1 MGRTPEIWSQNV
13 ENLALTYIRPY
24 HREIAR
30 RLVLGETAARICRSI
45 GMGEGRMSII
55 VNSPLFKLEI
65 KRLEDLRDGGV
76 ADVTQTLK
84 ELSPLAL
91 EVVERT
97 MHGSKSETLRFSAA
111 QDVLDR
117 AGYGKTTKVLAQFAG
132 NITHSTLSE
141 AELRQLVLD
150 RVQRIKDEAEQKAR
164 ELREVDGTVITL
176 EEVESDD
183 VSGHENTG
191 GKINVA
197 FI

>member
-1 MGRTPEIWSQNV
+1 MGRTPGVWCESV
-13 ENLALTYIRPY
+13 EKYGLTYIRPY

-30 RLVLGETAARICRSI
+30 RLVLGETAARICRSL

-55 VNSPLFKLEI
+55 VNSPLFKLEL
-65 KRLEDLRDGGV
+65 KRLEELRDNGV

-97 MHGSKSETLRFSAA
+97 MHKSNSETLRFSAA

-150 RVQRIKDEAEQKAR
+150 RVQRIKDEAELKAR
-164 ELREVDGTVITL
+164 ELREVEGMVVAF
-176 EEVESDD
+176 EETELND

-197 FI
+197 HI